1 MQKWRHIVSGSL
13 KAKHKEA
20 AMPAEENLAHTK
32 WECKYHVVFI
42 PKCRRRSLFGLRRRD
57 IGNVFHELVW
67 QKGCRIEEGHQIPDH
82 FHIPVSIPFRNKV
95 SAVVGFIKDRS
106 SIWIACTETAA
117 AGISPPNRLWQEA
130 TTSVLCGVARS

>member
-1 MQKWRHIVSGSL
+1 MAPYCERLAQSQSQGGNHDCRKNI
-13 KAKHKEA
+13 
-20 AMPAEENLAHTK
+20 AHTK
-32 WECKYHVVFI
+32 WECKYHLVSI
-42 PKCRRRSLFGLRRRD
+42 PKYRCRSLFGLRRRD
-57 IGNVFHELVW
+57 IGNVFHELAW
-67 QKGCRIEEGHQIPDH
+67 QKGCRIEEGYQIPDH
-82 FHIPVSIPFRNKV
+82 FHIPVSILFGNEV